1 MRKTPT
7 HKAISMAKAGEIAY
21 SLTYAKAIIK
31 LIEHNGD
38 ELNEF
43 ETETTVIRDALGA
56 AQHFLDKAEQAAN
69 TGFYFAN
76 EKQGGNDA

>member
-7 HKAISMAKAGEIAY
+7 HKAIPMAKAGEISH

-31 LIEHNGD
+31 LIEHNG
-38 ELNEF
+38 EEVNEF
-43 ETETTVIRDALGA
+43 ETATSIIRDALGA

-69 TGFYFAN
+69 TGFYFVS
-76 EKQGGNDA
+76 EKQGGNDV

>member
-1 MRKTPT
+1 MRKMPT
-7 HKAISMAKAGEIAY
+7 HKAIPMAKAGEISH

-43 ETETTVIRDALGA
+43 ETAISVINDALGA
-56 AQHFLDKAEQAAN
+56 VQYFLNKAEQAAN
-69 TGFYFAN
+69 TGFYFVN
-76 EKQGGNDA
+76 EKQGGNDV

>member
-1 MRKTPT
+1 MQ
-7 HKAISMAKAGEIAY
+7 KAGEISY

-38 ELNEF
+38 ELNGVD
-43 ETETTVIRDALGA
+43 TATSIIRDALGA

-69 TGFYFAN
+69 TGFYFVN
-76 EKQGGNDA
+76 EKQGGNDV